1 MRNRTLADIV
11 LAKVYFEI
19 LVDFAKSHPAQTIQY
34 GELVAMAKMAHPDN
48 AYVAGAIATNMGRR
62 LDALREFTS
71 QHQVPDL
78 SALVV
83 NKATGDNGEGFKK
96 SFDGDTVRQEIAEF
110 DWTQLQLTFDQFI
123 ESEMVAYQQR
133 ELKTRRPKKIK
144 EEAAR
149 EMWWTYFKANQ
160 AQIQNLTQDQKES
173 IIQMIMRGLDPGD
186 AFAAVTS

>member
-1 MRNRTLADIV
+1 MRNRTLADIA
-11 LAKVYFEI
+11 LATVYFEI
-19 LVDFAKSHPAQTIQY
+19 LVEFAKSHPGQTIQY
-34 GELVAMAKMAHPDN
+34 GELVAKAKKVYPDR

-62 LDALREFTS
+62 LDALREFTLLN
-71 QHQVPDL
+71 QVPDL

-96 SFDGDTVRQEIAEF
+96 SFDGPQVRKEIAEF

-123 ESEMVAYQQR
+123 EGEIHACEQR
-133 ELKTRRPKKIK
+133 ELKKSRPKKIK

-160 AQIQNLTQDQKES
+160 AQTPSLNQGQKES
-173 IIQMIMRGLDPGD
+173 IIQMIMRGTDPGT
-186 AFAAVTS
+186 ALAQLTA

>member
-11 LAKVYFEI
+11 LGKVYFEI

-34 GELVAMAKMAHPDN
+34 GELVAMAKKAHPDN

-133 ELKTRRPKKIK
+133 ELRTRRPKKIK

-186 AFAAVTS
+186 AFAEVTS